1 MRGNTVSIIENLTK
15 KSMTG
20 MKIGRETYSF
30 KNVSLQDEKS
40 LHADANDRNKI
51 MVFYNQIIL

>member
-1 MRGNTVSIIENLTK
+1 
-15 KSMTG
+15 MTE